1 MVKSIALI
9 GSGYMGREY
18 AKALKGGGLFN
29 LTGVLKSSRAQALA
43 NDYSIS
49 LVAHNIEELYQ
60 ETKADAVIVAVPE
73 LVTREVMFEV
83 LKYPWIVLLEKPPG
97 YLPSIAQEIFDEAS
111 SLSKEVYVAL
121 NRRFYSSTNAA
132 LELVKGERHLII
144 QDQEDQNVAL
154 SIGQPKEVVD
164 AWMYANSIHII
175 DYALLFCRGEIIS
188 VRQIQGLNPY
198 KPSIVRSEIRF
209 SSGDTATYIGVW
221 QMPGPWAVQ
230 ILTESARYE
239 LKPLEML
246 SIQNRGERQ
255 SISVPVD
262 ILDTEFKPGL
272 RRMLE
277 ELYKAV
283 IKEEHRLPPLSEGIK
298 LMNLIE
304 RMF

>member
-1 MVKSIALI
+1 MVKSLALI

-18 AKALKGGGLFN
+18 AKAVKGAGLFN
-29 LTGVLKSSRAQALA
+29 LSGVLKSSRAQAIA

-49 LVAHNIEELYQ
+49 FVANNIEELYQ

-73 LVTREVMFEV
+73 LATKEVIFEV
-83 LKYPWIVLLEKPPG
+83 LKHPWVVLLEKPPG
-97 YLPSIAQEIFDEAS
+97 YLPNIAQEICDEAS
-111 SLSKEVYVAL
+111 RLSREVFVAL

-144 QDQEDQNVAL
+144 QDQEDQNAAL

-175 DYALLFCRGEIIS
+175 DYALLFCRGEISS
-188 VRQIQGLNPY
+188 VTPIQSLNPF
-198 KPSIVRSEIRF
+198 KPSLVKSEVRF
-209 SSGDTATYIGVW
+209 SSGDTAAYIGAW
-221 QMPGPWAVQ
+221 QMPGPWGVQ

-277 ELYKAV
+277 EFYKAV
-283 IKEEHRLPPLSEGIK
+283 VKEEHRLPPLCEGVK